1 MIPSLLRKAFFQ
13 PSGLLP
19 SCPSSFQNWR
29 QARRSLLTS
38 RLLVT
43 YLDRDLEVLGPAA
56 FAQHWRDH
64 DRLAMRG
71 ARTGYLVFSPLP
83 TIVEASA
90 TFAQAAKEAGLDL
103 IVNMFPLSPKF
114 RAMLFDKLFNRH
126 RRTTADL
133 LDIIIHPTKNP
144 ILVVDN
150 DLC

>member
-1 MIPSLLRKAFFQ
+1 
-13 PSGLLP
+13 
-19 SCPSSFQNWR
+19 
-29 QARRSLLTS
+29 
-38 RLLVT
+38 
-43 YLDRDLEVLGPAA
+43 
-56 FAQHWRDH
+56 
-64 DRLAMRG
+64 MRG

-133 LDIIIHPTKNP
+133 LDIIIHSTKNP
-144 ILVVDN
+144 ILVVDS
-150 DLC
+150 DLF